1 MVCSST
7 HPMRT
12 TLRRRR
18 RGLLPSLRR
27 VFLGN
32 WTAFAVAVLALGT
45 GRAARAQTPTPTP
58 EPPRLLQDEL
68 DLQANSNVVQ
78 GSGARAF
85 GMGGAFLAR
94 ADDATAASWNP
105 AGLSYLRAPELS
117 VVWAD
122 SSLGNRKI
130 DASGLLVENDQRSGN
145 APDFL
150 AATFP
155 IELGSVNG
163 AAQLSYQRIISF
175 NAERTITEPDRIRIV
190 QSDGGFDVLTFGSGW
205 QLSRRFRAG
214 LTVNRWLNGYRQTIE
229 RPAPRTVP
237 TRQNSNFTFS
247 GWNVQV
253 GAIWSPREN
262 LNLGAVIKTGFSG
275 NVKLARSRV
284 DLFTAADGTTI
295 PTSNAYSRPDLVLN
309 FPGAAGFGVSWRPR
323 SNLTISL
330 DYTRTFWSKG
340 RINNFFTL
348 PATLPDDQ
356 APPVPTFPTDFF
368 PLLPYPTLNDFGQK
382 DTEQVRTGVEYVIIS
397 RRLKLPLR
405 AGYFS
410 DGQYFRDASG
420 HAPRFTGLTGG
431 AGIILGSFLLDV
443 AYVSEHGSYTDFD
456 LNHNSIRSHRFFASL
471 IYRHRR
477 RP

>member
-1 MVCSST
+1 
-7 HPMRT
+7 MRT
-12 TLRRRR
+12 TLRGRR
-18 RGLLPSLRR
+18 RGLPPSLPRI
-27 VFLGN
+27 LSGS
-32 WTAFAVAVLALGT
+32 WAAAAALLLALGS
-45 GRAARAQTPTPTP
+45 AAIAQGQTPTPTP

-117 VVWAD
+117 LVWND
-122 SSLGNRKI
+122 SSFSNMKV
-130 DASGLLVENDQRSGN
+130 DPSGQLVENDDRSGN

-155 IELGSVNG
+155 VHLGSLNG

-175 NAERTITEPDRIRIV
+175 NADRTITEPDRVRLV
-190 QSDGGFDVLTFGSGW
+190 ESDGGFDVLTFGSGW

-237 TRQNSNFTFS
+237 TRQNSNFTLS
-247 GWNVQV
+247 GWNVQLGV
-253 GAIWSPREN
+253 IFSPREN
-262 LNLGAVIKTGFSG
+262 LNLGAVVKTAYSG
-275 NVKLARSRV
+275 HVKLARSRI
-284 DLFTAADGTTI
+284 DLFTADDGTTI
-295 PTSNAYSRPDLVLN
+295 PTTNAYSRDDLVLS

-330 DYTRTFWSKG
+330 DYTRSFWSKG

-348 PATLPDDQ
+348 PATLPDDE

-368 PLLPYPTLNDFGQK
+368 PLLPYPTLNDFNQK
-382 DTEQVRTGVEYVIIS
+382 DTEQVRIGVEYVIIG
-397 RRLKLPLR
+397 RRLKVPLR

-410 DGQYFRDASG
+410 DGQYFRDFSG

-431 AGIILGSFLLDV
+431 AGVIVGPFLLDV
-443 AYVSEHGSYTDFD
+443 AYVSERGSYTDFD
-456 LNHNSIRSHRFFASL
+456 LNHNTVRSHRFFASL
-471 IYRHRR
+471 IYRHQRK
-477 RP
+477 P

>member
-1 MVCSST
+1 
-7 HPMRT
+7 MRT
-12 TLRRRR
+12 TLRSR
-18 RGLLPSLRR
+18 RGGLLLPSPRR
-27 VFLGN
+27 VPLRSC
-32 WTAFAVAVLALGT
+32 TALIVAVLTLWT
-45 GRAARAQTPTPTP
+45 GRTALAQTPTPTP
-58 EPPRLLQDEL
+58 QPPRLLQDEL

-122 SSLGNRKI
+122 SSLGNRKV
-130 DASGLLVENDQRSGN
+130 DASGLLVENDQRSGH

-155 IELGSVNG
+155 IELGSLNG

-175 NAERTITEPDRIRIV
+175 NAERTIAEPDRLRIV

-205 QLSRRFRAG
+205 QFSRRFRAG
-214 LTVNRWLNGYRQTIE
+214 LTINRWLNGYRQTIE
-229 RPAPRTVP
+229 RPAPRMVP
-237 TRQNSNFTFS
+237 TRQNSNFTLS
-247 GWNVQV
+247 GWNLQV
-253 GAIWSPREN
+253 GVIWSPRES

-275 NVKLARSRV
+275 NAKLARSRV
-284 DLFTAADGTTI
+284 DLFTAVDGTTF
-295 PTSNAYSRPDLVLN
+295 PTTNAYSRPDLVLN

-348 PATLPDDQ
+348 PSTLPDDE

-382 DTEQVRTGVEYVIIS
+382 DTEQVRMGVEYVIIG
-397 RRLKLPLR
+397 RRLKWPLR

-431 AGIILGSFLLDV
+431 AGVILGPFLLDV
-443 AYVSEHGSYTDFD
+443 AYVSERGSYTDFD
-456 LNHNSIRSHRFFASL
+456 LNRNTIRSHRLFASL
-471 IYRHRR
+471 IYRHQR